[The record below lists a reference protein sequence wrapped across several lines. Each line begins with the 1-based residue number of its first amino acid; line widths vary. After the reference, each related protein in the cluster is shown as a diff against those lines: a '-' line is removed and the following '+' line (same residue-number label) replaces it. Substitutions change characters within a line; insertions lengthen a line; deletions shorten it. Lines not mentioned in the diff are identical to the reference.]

1 MTAYNIIEGTVVRFY
16 TSTPFTNVSGTITD
30 PTEVVFAYQVGSGP
44 VQQTVYGVGQTWG
57 TISKDSTGTYH
68 IDIDTTGSPG
78 AWTWTWAGTGSVQV
92 RTEGQIL
99 VNPASVAT
107 S

>member
-1 MTAYNIIEGTVVRFY
+1 MSSVGVIEGTEVRFY
-16 TSTPFTNVSGTITD
+16 TSTPFTDITGSPAD
-30 PTEVVFAYQVGSGP
+30 PDVVIFAYQVGSNP
-44 VQQTVYGVGQTWG
+44 VQQVTYGTPQAWG
-57 TISKDSTGTYH
+57 SIVKDSTGTYH